1 MKMLGHLHLYKEE
14 GQPGENMNIKNH
26 TEKTESAPSE
36 FCSHIHLY
44 CLFSVLLT
52 FILRLVLEPVNDS
65 TLILTLWPLLTT
77 SATFATR
84 PSRRSSEMWTSPSQ
98 RFLREENN
106 DMVDFTGSEI
116 TSVEIF

>member
-1 MKMLGHLHLYKEE
+1 MKTLGHLHLYKEE
-14 GQPGENMNIKNH
+14 GRPGENINVKNH
-26 TEKTESAPSE
+26 KTENAPSE
-36 FCSHIHLY
+36 FCSHIHLNR
-44 CLFSVLLT
+44 LFSVLLT

-98 RFLREENN
+98 RFLHEENN

-116 TSVEIF
+116 TCVEIF

>member
-1 MKMLGHLHLYKEE
+1 MKMLGHLHLCKEE

-26 TEKTESAPSE
+26 KTESAPSE

-106 DMVDFTGSEI
+106 NMVDFTDSEI